1 MNYKQKKKNIG
12 RPKINW
18 DSLSYDDYDLDQLDK
33 VKKKQTNKIKTL
45 QKKIDKIDIAIKKL
59 QKQAEKLELSKIP
72 TKNTIDNYKNELNKI
87 LLVIDQKSKIFTKNN
102 NTITLIN
109 SDKSIRGKIPY
120 FGKTIWV
127 HIGSKHKNGLVH
139 KDTLIGRMSN
149 DQLCD
154 EFRHKVKIKIQSSW
168 VYN

>member
-33 VKKKQTNKIKTL
+33 VKKKQINKIKTL

-72 TKNTIDNYKNELNKI
+72 TKNTIDNYKGDLDKI
-87 LLVIDQKSKIFTKNN
+87 SLVIDQKSKIYTKKN
-102 NTITLIN
+102 NTITLLK
-109 SDKSIRGKIPY
+109 SDKSIRGKISY
-120 FGKTIWV
+120 FGKTIWI
-127 HIGSKHKNGLVH
+127 HIGSKHKKGLVH
-139 KDTLIGRMSN
+139 KHTLIGSMTN

-154 EFRHKVKIKIQSSW
+154 EFRHKAKIKIQSSW
-168 VYN
+168 LLD

>member
-33 VKKKQTNKIKTL
+33 VKKKQINKIKTL
-45 QKKIDKIDIAIKKL
+45 QKKVDKIDIAIKKL

-72 TKNTIDNYKNELNKI
+72 TINTIDNYKNELNKI
-87 LLVIDQKSKIFTKNN
+87 ILVIDQKSKIFTRNN
-102 NTITLIN
+102 DTITLIN
-109 SDKSIRGKIPY
+109 SDKSIRGKITY

-139 KDTLIGRMSN
+139 KDTLIGSMSD

-168 VYN
+168 VYK

>member
-33 VKKKQTNKIKTL
+33 VKKKQINKIKTL
-45 QKKIDKIDIAIKKL
+45 QNKINKIDIAIKKL
-59 QKQAEKLELSKIP
+59 QNQAEKLELSKIP
-72 TKNTIDNYKNELNKI
+72 TINTIDNYKNELNKI
-87 LLVIDQKSKIFTKNN
+87 ILVIEQKSKIFTRNN
-102 NTITLIN
+102 DTITLIN
-109 SDKSIRGKIPY
+109 SDKSIRGKITY

-139 KDTLIGRMSN
+139 KLSLI
-149 DQLCD
+149 
-154 EFRHKVKIKIQSSW
+154 HI
-168 VYN
+168 

>member
-33 VKKKQTNKIKTL
+33 VKKKQINKIKTL
-45 QKKIDKIDIAIKKL
+45 QKKIDKIDISIEKIL
-59 QKQAEKLELSKIP
+59 KQQEKLELSKIP
-72 TKNTIDNYKNELNKI
+72 IKNTVDNYNNELNKI
-87 LLVIDQKSKIFTKNN
+87 LLVIEQKSKIFTKNN
-102 NTITLIN
+102 ESVTLIN
-109 SDKSIRGKIPY
+109 SEKSIRGKISY

-127 HIGSKHKNGLVH
+127 HIGSKHKMGLIH
-139 KDTLIGRMSN
+139 KNTLIGSMTN

-154 EFRHKVKIKIQSSW
+154 EFRHKIKIKIQTSW

>member
-33 VKKKQTNKIKTL
+33 VKKKQINKIKTL

-59 QKQAEKLELSKIP
+59 QNQAEKLELSKIP

-87 LLVIDQKSKIFTKNN
+87 ILVIDQKSKILTRNN
-102 NTITLIN
+102 DTITLIN
-109 SDKSIRGKIPY
+109 SDKSIRGKITY

-127 HIGSKHKNGLVH
+127 HIGSKHKKGLVH
-139 KDTLIGRMSN
+139 KHTLIGAMTN

-154 EFRHKVKIKIQSSW
+154 EFRYKAKIKIQSSW
-168 VYN
+168 VLE

>member
-87 LLVIDQKSKIFTKNN
+87 LLVIDQKSKIFTRNN
-102 NTITLIN
+102 DTITLIN
-109 SDKSIRGKIPY
+109 SDKSIRGKITY

>member
-1 MNYKQKKKNIG
+1 LNYKQKKKNIG

-33 VKKKQTNKIKTL
+33 VKKKQINKIKTL

-59 QKQAEKLELSKIP
+59 QNQAEKLELSKIP
-72 TKNTIDNYKNELNKI
+72 TINTIDNYKNELNKI
-87 LLVIDQKSKIFTKNN
+87 ILVIDQKSKIFTRNN
-102 NTITLIN
+102 DTITLIN
-109 SDKSIRGKIPY
+109 SDKSIRGKITY

-139 KDTLIGRMSN
+139 KDTLIGDMSD

>member
-33 VKKKQTNKIKTL
+33 VKKKQINKIKTL
-45 QKKIDKIDIAIKKL
+45 QKKVDKIDIAIKKL

-87 LLVIDQKSKIFTKNN
+87 ILVIDQKSKILTRNN
-102 NTITLIN
+102 DTITLIN
-109 SDKSIRGKIPY
+109 SDKSIRGKITY

-139 KDTLIGRMSN
+139 KDTLIGSMN
-149 DQLCD
+149 DDQLCD

>member
-33 VKKKQTNKIKTL
+33 VKKKQINKIKTL

-109 SDKSIRGKIPY
+109 SDKSIRGKITY

-139 KDTLIGRMSN
+139 KDTLIGRMRN